1 MTGDEFVDK
10 LRRKYPGANITKEN
24 LSDKI
29 KLVERTK
36 SGRIKKL
43 AIDGTVING
52 REIRELFELNSTN
65 FTITYNPKTNI
76 VDIETIGYGHGVG
89 MSQWGAN
96 GMAKNDKNYQE
107 ILKHYYTGVEI
118 KQWTID
124 D

>member
-1 MTGDEFVDK
+1 M
-10 LRRKYPGANITKEN
+10 
-24 LSDKI
+24 
-29 KLVERTK
+29 
-36 SGRIKKL
+36 
-43 AIDGTVING
+43 ING